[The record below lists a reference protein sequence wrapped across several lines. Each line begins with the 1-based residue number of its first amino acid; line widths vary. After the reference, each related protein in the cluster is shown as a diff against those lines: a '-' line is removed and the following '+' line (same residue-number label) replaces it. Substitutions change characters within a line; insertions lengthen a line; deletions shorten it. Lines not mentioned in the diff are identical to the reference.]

1 MRLSAIQD
9 WVDQWP
15 GSQGRNG
22 DIAIS
27 GGEAK
32 WRPLKEGDSEQQN
45 DARGGAVTAERF
57 RRAAAP
63 TIGSGVAPRKS
74 PWTKPI
80 KYL

>member
-1 MRLSAIQD
+1 MSAIQD

-32 WRPLKEGDSEQQN
+32 GRPFKEGDSEQQN
-45 DARGGAVTAERF
+45 DARGG
-57 RRAAAP
+57 
-63 TIGSGVAPRKS
+63 G
-74 PWTKPI
+74 
-80 KYL
+80 L